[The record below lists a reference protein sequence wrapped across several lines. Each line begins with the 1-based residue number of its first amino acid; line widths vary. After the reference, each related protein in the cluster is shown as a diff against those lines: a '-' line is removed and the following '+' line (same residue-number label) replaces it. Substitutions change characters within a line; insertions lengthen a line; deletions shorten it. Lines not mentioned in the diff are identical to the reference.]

1 MSDSRFKKEIKKEK
15 DIKVKDDEDK
25 SESEDDTDLLSDTF
39 KKLHIKKEKEK
50 EKDISGA
57 NKNRD
62 LYCNIVLD
70 EYIYLRPIDLN
81 NKIDDIILDKLR
93 RKVEGRCLKVGY
105 VIPNSVNIKTRS
117 LGMINNA
124 SFDGMTTYKITFTAD
139 VCNPVI
145 GQLIECQV
153 GNIDKSQVIC
163 YIDKPSIS
171 PIEIY
176 LFKHHH
182 VGNTEF
188 ADLKIGDIIL
198 VKICGSKWEYKD
210 TQINS
215 IAQFVS
221 VV

>member
-1 MSDSRFKKEIKKEK
+1 MSDSRFKKDIKKEK
-15 DIKVKDDEDK
+15 DVKDDKDEK
-25 SESEDDTDLLSDTF
+25 DTKDEKD
-39 KKLHIKKEKEK
+39 EKEK
-50 EKDISGA
+50 YISGS
-57 NKNRD
+57 NKNKD

-81 NKIDDIILDKLR
+81 NKIDDIILDKLK

-145 GQLIECQV
+145 GQLIECEV

-163 YIDKPSIS
+163 
-171 PIEIY
+171 
-176 LFKHHH
+176 
-182 VGNTEF
+182 
-188 ADLKIGDIIL
+188 
-198 VKICGSKWEYKD
+198 
-210 TQINS
+210 
-215 IAQFVS
+215 
-221 VV
+221 

>member
-1 MSDSRFKKEIKKEK
+1 MSESRFKKDIKQVKDVK
-15 DIKVKDDEDK
+15 DIKDSKD
-25 SESEDDTDLLSDTF
+25 
-39 KKLHIKKEKEK
+39 EKDEK

-57 NKNRD
+57 NKNKD

-81 NKIDDIILDKLR
+81 NKIDDIILDKLK

-188 ADLKIGDIIL
+188 ADLKNGDIIL